1 MSAPRRSAQGASMS
15 GRLSGKIAMI
25 TGAASGIG
33 LATARRFADED
44 ATVILADRDE
54 ARLAAALAELQAARG
69 KEHLAIPLDVTL
81 EAAWIVAMSDIAA
94 RFGRLDILVN
104 NAGFGRFRPI
114 ADTSLDEWRAT
125 LAVNLDSVFLGTK
138 HALPLLAKSGRGAI
152 VNMSSIRGLVAGP
165 NSGAYSAAKA
175 GVRLFSKVT
184 ALECAAAG
192 NGVRVNSVHPGHV
205 ETPLTAPA
213 YANPEIAKE
222 FLAAYA
228 AEALRPAAGDCRRHP
243 VPGQRRGELHDRQRG
258 HHRRRRHRAVAQ
270 PARPFNPIEV
280 RIYA

>member
-1 MSAPRRSAQGASMS
+1 MSAGK
-15 GRLSGKIAMI
+15 RLSGKIALI

-33 LATARRFADED
+33 LATARRFAEED

-54 ARLAAALAELQAARG
+54 ARLAAALAEVQADGERHRAV
-69 KEHLAIPLDVTL
+69 ALDVTV
-81 EAAWIVAMSDIAA
+81 EAAWIAAMEDIRA
-94 RFGRLDILVN
+94 RFGRLDVLVN

-114 ADTSLDEWRAT
+114 ADTTLDEWRAT

-205 ETPLTAPA
+205 ETPLTAPT
-213 YANPEIAKE
+213 YANPEITKE
-222 FLAAYA
+222 FLAHTP
-228 AEALRPAAGDCRRHP
+228 LGRF
-243 VPGQRRGELHDRQRG
+243 
-258 HHRRRRHRAVAQ
+258 AQ
-270 PARPFNPIEV
+270 PREIADVILFLASDEASYMTGSEV
-280 RIYA
+280 TIDGGVTAQ